1 VNPETG
7 ERLKAGEKGVIAV
20 VKDHPM
26 LFKGYHKKEE
36 KTAECFAGDWYLTGD
51 LAMMDEAGY
60 IWFESRADDICKSSG
75 YRIGP
80 FEVESVV
87 DSHKAVLESAMIPS
101 PDLMRGEI
109 VKVFVVLKEGYE
121 PSEGLVIDIQQYVK
135 KVTAPYKYP
144 RAIEFVKELPKTISG
159 KIKRKELRTKEF
171 EKKKDVI
178 EKLKEKGL
186 WQR

>member
-1 VNPETG
+1 
-7 ERLKAGEKGVIAV
+7 
-20 VKDHPM
+20 
-26 LFKGYHKKEE
+26 
-36 KTAECFAGDWYLTGD
+36 
-51 LAMMDEAGY
+51 
-60 IWFESRADDICKSSG
+60 
-75 YRIGP
+75 
-80 FEVESVV
+80 
-87 DSHKAVLESAMIPS
+87 MIPS

-121 PSEGLVIDIQQYVK
+121 SSEELVIDIQQYVK

-159 KIKRKELRTKEF
+159 KIKRKELRIKEF